1 MYTFPYLAKLLRFWQ
16 YSESNSTGPRVPSV
30 RVPQNFP
37 FNINKTINYKYN
49 KKKREGK
56 QQKKKPANL

>member
-16 YSESNSTGPRVPSV
+16 NTESNSTGPLVPSA

-37 FNINKTINYKYN
+37 FNVNKIINYN
-49 KKKREGK
+49 KKKT
-56 QQKKKPANL
+56 

>member
-16 YSESNSTGPRVPSV
+16 NTESNSTGPLVPST

-37 FNINKTINYKYN
+37 VNINKTISYKYN

-56 QQKKKPANL
+56 LQKNC